1 MSKVSIIIPIF
12 NEEKLIG
19 KLLNKLKKIKLIN
32 NLKKEIICINDG
44 SDDNTLNILKKYKF
58 IKIINQKNYGKGF
71 AVQQGIK
78 QATGKYV
85 LIQDAD
91 LEYDPDDI
99 NKLLKKIVGKTKVA
113 VYGSRY
119 KKVKILN
126 KIFTKNQS
134 FFAAIFNYFLTFFF
148 YLKTR
153 VYITDLLTGYKVYH
167 KKFFNFNNIISKG
180 FEADHEITIK
190 LLKADYKIQEV
201 PIKYSPR
208 SKKEGKKINFKDA
221 VKAILVINNLIK

>member
-44 SDDNTLNILKKYKF
+44 STDNTLNVLKKFKF
-58 IKIINQKNYGKGF
+58 IKIINQKNFGKGF
-71 AVQQGIK
+71 AVQQGIT
-78 QATGKYV
+78 QASGKYI

-91 LEYDPDDI
+91 LEYHPDDI
-99 NKLLKKIVGKTKVA
+99 NKLLKKIISKTKTV

-119 KKVKILN
+119 KKIKILS

-134 FFAAIFNYFLTFFF
+134 LSALIFNYVLSFLF
-148 YLKTR
+148 YVKKKI
-153 VYITDLLTGYKVYH
+153 YITDLLTGYKVYH
-167 KKFFNFNNIISKG
+167 KKFFTLNKIILKG
-180 FEADHEITIK
+180 IEADHEITIK
-190 LLKADYKIQEV
+190 LLKAGYKIEEI

-221 VKAILVINNLIK
+221 IKAITVIYKLK

>member
-44 SDDNTLNILKKYKF
+44 STDNTLNVLKKFKF
-58 IKIINQKNYGKGF
+58 IKIINQKNFGKGF
-71 AVQQGIK
+71 AVQQGIR
-78 QATGKYV
+78 QASGKYIV
-85 LIQDAD
+85 IQDAD
-91 LEYDPDDI
+91 LEYHPDDI
-99 NKLLKKIVGKTKVA
+99 NKLLKKIISKTKAV

-119 KKVKILN
+119 KKIKILS

-134 FFAAIFNYFLTFFF
+134 LSALIFNYILSFLF
-148 YLKTR
+148 YVKKKI
-153 VYITDLLTGYKVYH
+153 YISDLLTGYKVYH
-167 KKFFNFNNIISKG
+167 KKFFNFNKIISKG

-190 LLKADYKIQEV
+190 LLKAGYKIEEI

-221 VKAILVINNLIK
+221 IKAIFVIYKLK